1 MPALLLLGL
10 LVATLC
16 PAVLC
21 HPVATAVPQDARRE
35 DTADAT
41 RLVGLVSSN
50 ADFAC
55 SLYKQLALLN
65 QDKNIIFSPLS
76 ISTALAFLALGA
88 RGSTLTELLQ
98 GLKFNLT
105 EMPEKE
111 IHQGFRQLLL
121 TLRQPQ
127 EQLQLNLGN
136 ALFVGLKLLPDFEKG
151 AQELYAAEAFDT
163 NFQDLDAAKKLIN
176 DYVAE
181 KTQGKIVDLFD
192 SLDDDTV
199 MVLVN
204 FLLFKAHWKEPFNTR
219 ATSRNRFYLK
229 KDKWVDVPMMFK
241 NNLNT
246 PYFRDDELS
255 CTVVQLNY
263 VGNASAFFILPDE
276 DKMQEVEASL
286 SLETLRRWRDSVKTT
301 WITQLRLPK
310 FSISGEFNLKDVLPH
325 LGIREVFTNLAN
337 FSGITEEKNIK
348 ISKAVHKAVLDVA
361 ETGTEA
367 AAATTYGSIAGY
379 AFFGPRTIVHF
390 DRPFL
395 IAIVSTDPPSILFL
409 SKVTNPLQA

>member
-1 MPALLLLGL
+1 MSALLLLGL

-16 PAVLC
+16 PPVLC

-35 DTADAT
+35 DTADVT
-41 RLVGLVSSN
+41 RLAGLVSSN

-55 SLYKQLALLN
+55 NLYKQLALLN

-76 ISTALAFLALGA
+76 ISTALAVVALGA

-127 EQLQLNLGN
+127 EQPQLSLGN
-136 ALFVGLKLLPDFEKG
+136 ALFVGLKPLPAFLEG
-151 AQELYAAEAFDT
+151 TQELYAAEALET
-163 NFQDLDAAKKLIN
+163 NFQDLDTARKLIN
-176 DYVAE
+176 DHVAQ
-181 KTQGKIVDLFD
+181 KTEGKIMDLFD
-192 SLDDDTV
+192 SLDKDTV

-204 FLLFKAHWKEPFNTR
+204 FILFKAHWENPFNPDFTYK
-219 ATSRNRFYLK
+219 SRFYLK
-229 KDKWVDVPMMFK
+229 KDKWVDVSMMK
-241 NNLNT
+241 KTELQT
-246 PYFRDDELS
+246 PYFHDEELS
-255 CTVVQLNY
+255 CTVVVLNY
-263 VGNASAFFILPDE
+263 VGNACAFFILPDE

-286 SLETLRRWRDSVKTT
+286 SLETLKRWRNSVKTT
-301 WITQLRLPK
+301 WIAELHLPK
-310 FSISGEFNLKDVLPH
+310 FNISSEFNLKDVLPKW
-325 LGIREVFTNLAN
+325 GIREVFTKQAD
-337 FSGITEEKNIK
+337 FSGITEDMNIM

-361 ETGTEA
+361 ENGTEA
-367 AAATTYGSIAGY
+367 AAATG
-379 AFFGPRTIVHF
+379 FGFAAVSLPLGTTVCF

-395 IAIVSTDPPSILFL
+395 VAIVSTDPPSVLFL
-409 SKVTNPLQA
+409 GKVTNPLEA

>member
-1 MPALLLLGL
+1 MSALLLLGL

-21 HPVATAVPQDARRE
+21 HPVATAVPQDAHRE

-163 NFQDLDAAKKLIN
+163 NFQDLDTAKKLIN
-176 DYVAE
+176 DHVAE
-181 KTQGKIVDLFD
+181 KTQGKIMDLFD
-192 SLDDDTV
+192 SLDSDTV

-204 FLLFKAHWKEPFNTR
+204 FLLFKAHWENPFNPNFTYK
-219 ATSRNRFYLK
+219 SRFYLK
-229 KDKWVDVPMMFK
+229 KDKWVDVPMMKKEIF
-241 NNLNT
+241 NT
-246 PYFRDDELS
+246 PYFRDDRLS

-286 SLETLRRWRDSVKTT
+286 SLETLKRWRDSVQAE
-301 WITQLRLPK
+301 WIAQLHLPK
-310 FSISGEFNLKDVLPH
+310 FNISSEFNLKDVLPH
-325 LGIREVFTNLAN
+325 LGIREVFTDLAN
-337 FSGITEEKNIK
+337 FSGITEDVNIK

-361 ETGTEA
+361 EKGTEA
-367 AAATTYGSIAGY
+367 AAATG
-379 AFFGPRTIVHF
+379 FGFVPVSLPLGTTLRF

-395 IAIVSTDPPSILFL
+395 IAIVSTNPPSILFL

>member
-1 MPALLLLGL
+1 MKLFCCFAEFRADTMPALLLLGL

-35 DTADAT
+35 NTADAT

-88 RGSTLTELLQ
+88 RDSTLTELLQ

-151 AQELYAAEAFDT
+151 AQELYAAEAFHT

-176 DYVAE
+176 DHVAE
-181 KTQGKIVDLFD
+181 KTQGKIVELFD
-192 SLDDDTV
+192 SLDSDTV

-204 FLLFKAHWKEPFNTR
+204 FLLFKGECSPRGALLPLRFSGHFLFCLPLASRARRQKTKE
-219 ATSRNRFYLK
+219 
-229 KDKWVDVPMMFK
+229 
-241 NNLNT
+241 
-246 PYFRDDELS
+246 ELP
-255 CTVVQLNY
+255 VLRVQEP
-263 VGNASAFFILPDE
+263 ST
-276 DKMQEVEASL
+276 ASL
-286 SLETLRRWRDSVKTT
+286 HCPSGLGGARACLIRSGCSVLRGEAGNSLLDPSRAGRS
-301 WITQLRLPK
+301 
-310 FSISGEFNLKDVLPH
+310 SH
-325 LGIREVFTNLAN
+325 LL
-337 FSGITEEKNIK
+337 
-348 ISKAVHKAVLDVA
+348 LL
-361 ETGTEA
+361 TG
-367 AAATTYGSIAGY
+367 
-379 AFFGPRTIVHF
+379 
-390 DRPFL
+390 
-395 IAIVSTDPPSILFL
+395 
-409 SKVTNPLQA
+409 Q

>member
-21 HPVATAVPQDARRE
+21 HPVATAVPQDARQE

-88 RGSTLTELLQ
+88 RDSTRTELLQ

-111 IHQGFRQLLL
+111 IHQGFQQLLL

-163 NFQDLDAAKKLIN
+163 NFQDTATAKKFIN

-192 SLDDDTV
+192 SLDNDTV

-204 FLLFKAHWKEPFNTR
+204 FLLFKANWETPFS
-219 ATSRNRFYLK
+219 SRNTKESKFYLK
-229 KDKWVDVPMMFK
+229 KDKWVDVPMMTIRH
-241 NNLNT
+241 LNT

-286 SLETLRRWRDSVKTT
+286 SLETLKHWRDSVQAES
-301 WITQLRLPK
+301 IAELRLPK
-310 FSISGEFNLKDVLPH
+310 FNISSEFDLKDVLPH
-325 LGIREVFTNLAN
+325 LGIREVFTNQADL
-337 FSGITEEKNIK
+337 SGITGDSLVL
-348 ISKAVHKAVLDVA
+348 SKAVHKAVLNVA
-361 ETGTEA
+361 ENGTEA
-367 AAATTYGSIAGY
+367 AAATG
-379 AFFGPRTIVHF
+379 FGMTPRVLGPIVHF

-395 IAIVSTDPPSILFL
+395 VAIASTDRYSESILFL